1 MLHPITQRTKVER
14 VWKRLE
20 ENRWTQKWEL
30 NLEEGLKVIFKITLV
45 EKRGGKSK
53 QFDNDLKKIL
63 DKFNP
68 ENQDQKI

>member
-1 MLHPITQRTKVER
+1 MDSA
-14 VWKRLE
+14 
-20 ENRWTQKWEL
+20 
-30 NLEEGLKVIFKITLV
+30 LV
-45 EKRGGKSK
+45 EKRGGKLK

>member
-1 MLHPITQRTKVER
+1 MVEQRG
-14 VWKRLE
+14 W
-20 ENRWTQKWEL
+20 
-30 NLEEGLKVIFKITLV
+30 
-45 EKRGGKSK
+45 KSK